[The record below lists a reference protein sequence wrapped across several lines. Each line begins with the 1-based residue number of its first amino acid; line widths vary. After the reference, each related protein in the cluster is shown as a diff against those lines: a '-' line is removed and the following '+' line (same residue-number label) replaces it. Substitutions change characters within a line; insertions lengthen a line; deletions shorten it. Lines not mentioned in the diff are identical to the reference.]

1 MQLIDARHAITAMR
15 AENLEDRLT
24 ALESFAAVARRLSFV
39 AAAEELGISASALSR
54 RIGHLEARLRTR
66 LFQRT
71 ARHVSLTEAGTVY
84 LRYVTEA
91 LSHIADGQEAVSGY
105 TTEPSGRL
113 RVAVPNLF
121 GQLHVAP
128 RLPEFLRR
136 NPRVTLELSFSD
148 WVVDLVSAGYDVAVR
163 IGVLESS
170 DLVARK
176 LAMIRR
182 VLCASPE
189 YLARHGRPEDPHELV
204 NHACL
209 QASTYPGHSRW
220 RLQRDNET
228 IDVVISPVIR
238 ADNAE
243 ALRQAALA
251 GCGITLTATFVV
263 GEDLKAGRLIRVLPD
278 WDGAQS
284 WLWAVYPHARFLP
297 RKVRAFVDFL
307 VDEFGDIPPWDA

>member
-1 MQLIDARHAITAMR
+1 MPP
-15 AENLEDRLT
+15 EKLEDRLT
-24 ALESFAAVARRLSFV
+24 ALGSFAVVARRLSFV

-54 RIGHLEARLRTR
+54 RISQLEGSLRTR

-71 ARHVSLTEAGTVY
+71 TRHVSLTEAGTVY

-91 LSHIADGQEAVSGY
+91 LSHIADGQAAVSGY

-113 RVAVPNLF
+113 RIALPNLF
-121 GQLHVAP
+121 GQLHVSP
-128 RLPEFLRR
+128 RLPEFMRR
-136 NPRVTLELSFSD
+136 NPRITLELSFSD
-148 WVVDLVSAGYDVAVR
+148 WVVDLVSAGYDLAVR
-163 IGVLESS
+163 IGVVESS

-176 LAMIRR
+176 LAVVRR

-189 YLARHGRPEDPHELV
+189 YLTRHGRPENPDELV

-209 QASTYPGHSRW
+209 QASTYPTHSRW
-220 RLQRDNET
+220 RLKRNDET
-228 IDVVISPVIR
+228 IDVTIAPVIR

-243 ALRQAALA
+243 ALRRAALA

-297 RKVRAFVDFL
+297 RKVRALVDFL
-307 VDEFGDIPPWDA
+307 VDEFGDVPPWDA

>member
-1 MQLIDARHAITAMR
+1 MPP
-15 AENLEDRLT
+15 EKLEDRLT
-24 ALESFAAVARRLSFV
+24 ALESFAVVARRLSFV
-39 AAAEELGISASALSR
+39 AAAEELGVSASALSR
-54 RIGHLEARLRTR
+54 RISHLEASLRTK

-71 ARHVSLTEAGTVY
+71 TRHVSLTEAGTVY
-84 LRYVTEA
+84 LQYVTEA
-91 LSHIADGQEAVSGY
+91 LSHIAEGEAAVSGY

-113 RVAVPNLF
+113 RIALPNLF
-121 GQLHVAP
+121 GQLQVAP

-136 NPRVTLELSFSD
+136 NPHVSLELTFSD
-148 WVVDLVSAGYDVAVR
+148 WVVDLVSAGYDLAVR

-176 LAMIRR
+176 LAVIRR

-189 YLARHGRPEDPHELV
+189 YLARHGRPANPDELV

-209 QASTYPGHSRW
+209 QASTYPSPSGW
-220 RLQRDNET
+220 RLQRNDET
-228 IDVVISPVIR
+228 IDVTIAPVIR

-307 VDEFGDIPPWDA
+307 VAEFGDIPPWDA

>member
-1 MQLIDARHAITAMR
+1 MPP
-15 AENLEDRLT
+15 EKLEDRLT
-24 ALESFAAVARRLSFV
+24 ALESFAVVARRLSFV
-39 AAAEELGISASALSR
+39 AAAEELGVSASALSR
-54 RIGHLEARLRTR
+54 RISHLEASLRTK

-71 ARHVSLTEAGTVY
+71 TRHVSLTEAGTVY
-84 LRYVTEA
+84 LQYVTEA
-91 LSHIADGQEAVSGY
+91 LSHIAEGEAAVSGY

-113 RVAVPNLF
+113 RIALPNLF
-121 GQLHVAP
+121 GQLQVAP

-136 NPRVTLELSFSD
+136 NPHVSLELTFSD
-148 WVVDLVSAGYDVAVR
+148 WVVDLVSAGYDLAVR

-176 LAMIRR
+176 LAVIRR

-189 YLARHGRPEDPHELV
+189 YLARHGRPANPDELV

-209 QASTYPGHSRW
+209 QASTYPSPSGW
-220 RLQRDNET
+220 RLQRNDET
-228 IDVVISPVIR
+228 IDVTIAPVIR

-278 WDGAQS
+278 WDGAQR